1 MNDQPAGKEATA
13 VPADTRS
20 STVPPG
26 ISVPTSGQD
35 LPGPALWISNVSTPR
50 CKFAHKSSVQGTDT
64 YAVHTHPFYEIVY
77 VLSGDVEFMVG
88 DHPFPVGE
96 HTLVAFPP
104 ELRHGALIRPDRPYE
119 RYTLHFDAS
128 CLSMERRML
137 LQEVFP
143 SLPPASDPGAEAGCV
158 WRSMRSSGVL
168 QCLEAMETLNRVS
181 GETAAM
187 LLPIHVEALLAT
199 LYAVQ
204 QVRGTAV
211 RHEAHPTTTQQ
222 DLVLWVEQH
231 YTDNITLES
240 LSERFFLS
248 RGYINT
254 LFRQATG
261 STVKAYVLKRRMN
274 YVQML
279 LSAGLP
285 AAISVPS
292 AIPPPLPSRLPTA
305 MICWRK
311 PSPPAGIPPFF
322 HRMRSSIPRTVWSWR
337 IPACATPFSFPP
349 GRTRIHIMKPFHLK
363 RRKTHGN
370 RRAVFHP
377 QRALQ
382 NPG

>member
-1 MNDQPAGKEATA
+1 M
-13 VPADTRS
+13 PADTRS
-20 STVPPG
+20 SAMPPG

-35 LPGPALWISNVSTPR
+35 LPGPALWISSVSTPR

-285 AAISVPS
+285 AAQAANRAGFEDYTTFYRAYIRAFGYPPSVAKQASHRNDLLAEALSSRRNPTVFSPNEIIYPEDGMELEDPS
-292 AIPPPLPSRLPTA
+292 MRNAIQL
-305 MICWRK
+305 
-311 PSPPAGIPPFF
+311 PAGKDPDSYHETI
-322 HRMRSSIPRTVWSWR
+322 SS
-337 IPACATPFSFPP
+337 
-349 GRTRIHIMKPFHLK
+349 
-363 RRKTHGN
+363 
-370 RRAVFHP
+370 
-377 QRALQ
+377 
-382 NPG
+382 